1 MASRYFCI
9 LRGPRKLLHLSYK
22 LEIYSFIEV
31 DERAQGSIAFRAVV
45 VKRRSIIFKPYVDN
59 RNSAVLCCE

>member
-9 LRGPRKLLHLSYK
+9 LRVPRKLLNLSYK

-31 DERAQGSIAFRAVV
+31 DERAQGSIAFQGVV
-45 VKRRSIIFKPYVDN
+45 VK
-59 RNSAVLCCE
+59 